1 MKLQFVLMKITITEK
16 DILNNNGTE
25 NLFIKNNYV
34 LNEETDIVM
43 DGTFS
48 L

>member
-1 MKLQFVLMKITITEK
+1 MKITITEK